1 MVFFIRTFKQLLNN
15 NGLLSLIDQ
24 SIVSAANFI
33 TGFFLARFLSI
44 EEYGAFTLTL
54 SILFFLNGVQSALFI
69 TPFTII
75 SKDYQEHIRK
85 KYIGEITVIYFLFI
99 VVIILLMIFV
109 YYIFSMRYIY
119 KNVLIGVIIT
129 VLFIQGQEFFR
140 RVLFSNLLF
149 LKALINDFLCYGVRV
164 IGLIILLSLGEL
176 NLLNTFLVMAFS
188 GLLGMI
194 IGYIDTK
201 IYIQF
206 QNIDIKSSL
215 KINWNFGKWLLGNN
229 IFAWVNT
236 QIYIFVA
243 SSFLGPSAPARL
255 SATQNLLNPTNIL
268 MQGLQNYYLPLGVKG
283 YKDKGISFLKQF
295 IRKYLFIISSIL
307 IFYSLLINLN
317 ASNLLYLLYGNKY
330 SGSEY
335 LLFLWSIA
343 YIVTGFSRPYM
354 LGLNILKKPR
364 TGFFTYMIISILS
377 IMLVVPIINL
387 LGIEGMIYWSIFT
400 GIIIFLINFIIYK
413 REIKI
418 IEEGN

>member
-1 MVFFIRTFKQLLNN
+1 MGFFIRIFKKLLNN
-15 NGLLSLIDQ
+15 NGLVSLIDQ
-24 SIVSAANFI
+24 SIVSAVNFI

-54 SILFFLNGVQSALFI
+54 SILFFLNGIQNALFI

-75 SKDYQEHIRK
+75 SKDYQEHRK
-85 KYIGEITVIYFLFI
+85 KYMGETTVIYFLFI

-109 YYIFSMRYIY
+109 YYIFPMGYIY
-119 KNVLIGVIIT
+119 RNVLIGVIIT
-129 VLFIQGQEFFR
+129 ILFIQGQEFFR

-149 LKALINDFLCYGVRV
+149 RKALINDSLCYGVRV
-164 IGLIILLSLGEL
+164 IGLIILLALGEL

-194 IGYIDTK
+194 IGYLDTK

-268 MQGLQNYYLPLGVKG
+268 MQGLQNYYLPLGVEG
-283 YKDKGISFLKQF
+283 YKEKGIGFLKQF
-295 IRKYLFIISSIL
+295 IHKYLFIISSIL
-307 IFYSLLINLN
+307 IFYSLLIDLN
-317 ASNLLYLLYGNKY
+317 ASKLLYLLYGNKY

-377 IMLVVPIINL
+377 IMLVVPIIKL
-387 LGIEGMIYWSIFT
+387 LGAEGMIYWSIFT

-418 IEEGN
+418 IEEGK